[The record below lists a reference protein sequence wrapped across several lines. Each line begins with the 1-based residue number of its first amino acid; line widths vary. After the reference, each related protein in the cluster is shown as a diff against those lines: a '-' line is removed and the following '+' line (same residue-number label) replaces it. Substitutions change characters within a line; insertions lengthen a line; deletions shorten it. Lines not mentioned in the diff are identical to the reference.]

1 MSGGD
6 EDSVADVAGDDLLG
20 PGVRTVA
27 AVGVTGTAGLLK

>member
-1 MSGGD
+1 MFGRD
-6 EDSVADVAGDDLLG
+6 EDPAADVDGDDLE

>member
-6 EDSVADVAGDDLLG
+6 EDSVADVAGDDLG